1 MPPLPPSNHADQI
14 LPRLWLGNSRAA
26 ADDEWL
32 RATGITA
39 VFNCTKNLPFS
50 TVPPVQWRVPV
61 DDNLEPEEI
70 RNFELWAPE
79 LTLRLMGEY
88 KAGHTILVHCMAGM
102 QRSAAAVACFLIA
115 WHMMPPETAM
125 QYIRSRRPVA
135 FFPSANFGSAIHG
148 FARRFLGEIL
158 PAIQNARPKTE

>member
-1 MPPLPPSNHADQI
+1 V
-14 LPRLWLGNSRAA
+14 PRLWLGNVRAA
-26 ADDEWL
+26 SNDDWL
-32 RATGITA
+32 RSTGKTC
-39 VFNCTKNLPFS
+39 VFNCTKILPFS
-50 TVPPVQWRVPV
+50 SVPRIQWRMPV

-79 LTLRLMGEY
+79 LTLHLLSEY

-115 WHMMPPETAM
+115 WMALSPEEAM
-125 QYIRSRRPVA
+125 RVIRAKRAVA
-135 FFPSANFGSAIHG
+135 FFPSANFAPAIHG
-148 FARRFLGEIL
+148 FAKRFLSEIL